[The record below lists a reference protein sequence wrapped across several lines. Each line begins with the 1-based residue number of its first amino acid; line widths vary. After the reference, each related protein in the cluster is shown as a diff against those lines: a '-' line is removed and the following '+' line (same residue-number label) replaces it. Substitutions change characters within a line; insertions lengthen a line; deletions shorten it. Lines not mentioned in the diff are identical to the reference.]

1 VADDKTESQTDAG
14 SSELD
19 EALSAGALTELPPNR
34 PRGILGEHGPSLR
47 KVDTFEPDLN
57 AGVSQEND
65 GPVIQL
71 AIILA
76 FLLFFPVGYWLL
88 WRSSAYSRRG
98 KLIITV
104 VATLVIALV
113 TWRLVGLR

>member
-1 VADDKTESQTDAG
+1 MSHSETEPG
-14 SSELD
+14 SNAESPELE

-34 PRGILGEHGPSLR
+34 PRGILGEYGPSLR
-47 KVDTFEPDLN
+47 TVDTFEPDLN

-76 FLLFFPVGYWLL
+76 FLLFFPAGYWLL

-98 KLIITV
+98 KFILTV
-104 VATLVIALV
+104 VATFIIAAV
-113 TWRLVGLR
+113 AWRLVGAR